1 MRTLAEIKSEKKSI
15 LNEVLI
21 AVMSFQPWDLMHI
34 LEKDRTYQDVSVLE
48 FVELVQIQLDN
59 FKALGDS
66 VLLLDLD
73 ICKGCQCD
81 QPIVV
86 FNGNVSDWQYALY
99 FEYENDQ
106 IVDIFQCNLF
116 GNRDLF

>member
-1 MRTLAEIKSEKKSI
+1 MRTLSEIKSEKKST

-21 AVMSFQPWDLMHI
+21 AIMSFEPWELMHI
-34 LEKDRTYQDVSVLE
+34 LENDRTYQDVSLLE
-48 FVELVQIQLDN
+48 FVELVQVELDR
-59 FKALGDS
+59 FKIAGDS
-66 VLLLDLD
+66 VLMLDLN

-81 QPIVV
+81 EPIVV
-86 FNGNVSDWQYALY
+86 FTGNVSDWQYALY

-116 GNRDLF
+116 GDRELF